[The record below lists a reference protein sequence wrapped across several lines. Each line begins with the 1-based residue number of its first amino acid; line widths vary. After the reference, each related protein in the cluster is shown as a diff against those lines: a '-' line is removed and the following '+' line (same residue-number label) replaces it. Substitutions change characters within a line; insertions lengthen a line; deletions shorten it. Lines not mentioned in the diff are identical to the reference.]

1 MNFLFPPSMFRA
13 LLALPCAVGV
23 FAAEKP
29 KESDYY
35 PIQNIP
41 NPDKFVLEVGAI
53 EHTPD
58 GTIYAA
64 TRRGEVYRV
73 TGADGPDVSTAKIS
87 QFAKGMHE
95 CLGAAWKDGALYVQQ
110 RPELTRLVDED
121 GDGRADVYDTVSD
134 HWGLSGDYHEYAFSS
149 RPDKTGKIW
158 SVFCLTGSFTSNVL
172 WRGWAVT
179 TTPDGKTSPACCGI
193 RSPGGIGFNAK
204 GDVFYTDNQ
213 GPWNGSS
220 SLKWLKPG
228 SFQGHPDGMRWYSVA
243 KDLEKPI
250 RPIDN
255 GRMVKERERNPLLV
269 PPAVML
275 PHGRVGQSPTAI
287 VCDTTNGKF
296 GPFKNQL
303 FVGDQCYS
311 NIARVFLEKIDGLY
325 QGVVFPW
332 VEGFGSGT
340 IGMDLT
346 PSGHMFAGGSD
357 RGWGSRG
364 GKSYNFDRLTW
375 TGKVPFEILEMR
387 TQPDGFTLVFTQPVD
402 KSAAGKTDSYKM
414 EAWTWAFRE
423 EYGGPEVDAVK
434 PAVKAAEVSADGLK
448 VRLRIDGLVK
458 GHVHYLKSTGVRSAE
473 GLPLLHADAY
483 YTLNNIPAA
492 DRD

>member
-1 MNFLFPPSMFRA
+1 
-13 LLALPCAVGV
+13 
-23 FAAEKP
+23 
-29 KESDYY
+29 
-35 PIQNIP
+35 
-41 NPDKFVLEVGAI
+41 
-53 EHTPD
+53 
-58 GTIYAA
+58 
-64 TRRGEVYRV
+64 
-73 TGADGPDVSTAKIS
+73 
-87 QFAKGMHE
+87 
-95 CLGAAWKDGALYVQQ
+95 
-110 RPELTRLVDED
+110 
-121 GDGRADVYDTVSD
+121 
-134 HWGLSGDYHEYAFSS
+134 
-149 RPDKTGKIW
+149 
-158 SVFCLTGSFTSNVL
+158 
-172 WRGWAVT
+172 
-179 TTPDGKTSPACCGI
+179 
-193 RSPGGIGFNAK
+193 
-204 GDVFYTDNQ
+204 
-213 GPWNGSS
+213 
-220 SLKWLKPG
+220 
-228 SFQGHPDGMRWYSVA
+228 
-243 KDLEKPI
+243 
-250 RPIDN
+250 
-255 GRMVKERERNPLLV
+255 MVKERERNPLLV

-357 RGWGSRG
+357 RGWGARG
-364 GKSYNFDRLTW
+364 GKPYNFDRLTW

-402 KSAAGKTDSYKM
+402 KSAAGKADSYKM

-448 VRLRIDGLVK
+448 VRLRIEGLVK